1 MKTLTGPDPMS
12 ARQAAAMLGIQVAS
26 LSRMRRQGRI
36 TGIPKRYGYFEYA
49 RAEVE
54 RVLNGGAK

>member
-1 MKTLTGPDPMS
+1 VRTVTGPDPMQ
-12 ARQAAAMLGIQVAS
+12 AGQAARALGIRTDTLA
-26 LSRMRRQGRI
+26 RWRRNGRI
-36 TGIPKRYGYFEYA
+36 AGTKRDNGRWEYA